1 MKDAIYTHLGDTIT
15 MMCDT
20 VSHVANH
27 HAATCSYLKDVF
39 GDLTED
45 CKLLTIAAVLVAIIG
60 SMIASRKVIKFV
72 SKRLLMI
79 ALAIWTG
86 GLFLYMEGFRY
97 GGCEENLL
105 ALFLRSAL
113 SSLEMFASHSD
124 LIEVNEELHLDSNYM
139 LCFSIVHF
147 LAVLTTSVFIL
158 NLFGL
163 RIRNWWRIFCCNWQ
177 GNGKSKT
184 YIFWGINEESFVL
197 AADVKDKGKVVFVVD
212 KQEKQSNGHSRHH
225 FSFGSLLGLSR
236 SNENDMEKII
246 MDLDGIVLKKKS
258 ADTFKPISRILRG
271 EVHVLFL
278 SNNEDENLVNW
289 NRAKD
294 DVYLKTGKVTFHCH
308 AQKNLVNER
317 IAASTGMK
325 LIDSSYL
332 SVLELKQ
339 KQEAHPVNFTER
351 EADGSG
357 RKTGVVTSAFN
368 GLILGFGDTGQEA
381 LSFLYEFSAFV
392 SKDGERS
399 PYHLVVMDRDMD
411 CLKGDFLAQRP
422 ALQSNN
428 CLEFVSAD
436 VNTSLYWKKIDE
448 LIGNGLNY
456 VVVALGNDRLNLSV
470 GIQLQEYMMRYV
482 KPNNPKYCIYIRQR
496 GGMDETVK
504 GLYPND
510 TLRTFGADKDVFS
523 GQIIFNETYQK
534 EAQRYADRYN
544 QIGTRYNDCDD
555 TVKKEDSDKSPLE
568 KIRNEHR
575 KYSQNLSNAYHK
587 NTKIILLGEE
597 RITELHNYIRTPQ
610 DVKEFKGHYDYKHKE
625 TGETNNEVTALMINL
640 AKCEHLRWN
649 AAIEMLG
656 YTQNKDDRSACNLTT
671 MQHNCLTSWED
682 LLEIWKEFKGKKQ
695 YCEYWQYDYNVVE
708 TSIDLYLSETATDKE
723 S

>member
-20 VSHVANH
+20 VSHVANYH
-27 HAATCSYLKDVF
+27 VATCSYLKDAF

-45 CKLLTIAAVLVAIIG
+45 SKLLMITAVLVAVIG

-72 SKRLLMI
+72 SKRLLII
-79 ALAIWTG
+79 ALVIWIG
-86 GLFLYMEGFRY
+86 GLLLYMEGFRY

-139 LCFSIVHF
+139 LCFSIIHF

-177 GNGKSKT
+177 GNNKSKT

-197 AADVKDKGKVVFVVD
+197 AADVKDKGNVVFVVD
-212 KQEKQSNGHSRHH
+212 KQEKQSNGYSRHH
-225 FSFGSLLGLSR
+225 FSFSTLLGLSR
-236 SNENDMEKII
+236 SNEDDMEKII
-246 MDLDGIVLKKKS
+246 MDLEGIVLKQKS
-258 ADTFKPISRILRG
+258 VDTFKPINRMLRG

-278 SNNEDENLVNW
+278 SNDEDVNLENW
-289 NRAKD
+289 SQIKD
-294 DVYLKTGKVTFHCH
+294 DERLKIGKVTFHCH

-317 IAASTGMK
+317 MAASTGMK

-339 KQEAHPVNFTER
+339 KKEAHPINFIDKEVNCF
-351 EADGSG
+351 G
-357 RKTGVVTSAFN
+357 RKTGVVTSVFN
-368 GLILGFGDTGQEA
+368 GLVLGFGDTGQEA

-392 SKDGERS
+392 GKNGERS
-399 PYHLVVMDRDMD
+399 SYHLVVMDKNMD

-422 ALQSNN
+422 ALQSNS

-436 VNTSLYWKKIDE
+436 VNTTLYWKKIDE
-448 LIGNGLNY
+448 LISNGLNY
-456 VVVALGNDRLNLSV
+456 VIVALGNDRLNLSV

-482 KPNNPKYCIYIRQR
+482 KSNRENYCIYIRQR
-496 GGMDETVK
+496 GKINETIK
-504 GLYPND
+504 NLYKND
-510 TLRTFGADKDVFS
+510 TLRTFGADKNIFS
-523 GQIIFNETYQK
+523 WQIVFNETYQK
-534 EAQRYADRYN
+534 EAKKYSDRYN
-544 QIGTRYNDCDD
+544 QINKRYIDCDD
-555 TVKKEDSDKSPLE
+555 TVFEEYCDKTLLE

-575 KYSQNLSNAYHK
+575 KYTQNLSNVYHK
-587 NTKIILLGEE
+587 ETKIQLLGEE
-597 RITELHNYIRTPQ
+597 RIAELHNYIRIPQ
-610 DVKEFKGHYDYKHKE
+610 DVKEFKGHYSYKNKE
-625 TGETNNEVTALMINL
+625 TGEINNEVTILMTNL

-656 YTQNKDDRSACNLTT
+656 YTQNKEDRSACNLTT
-671 MQHNCLTSWED
+671 MEHNCLASWED
-682 LLEIWKEFKGKKQ
+682 LLEIWEEFKGKRQ

-708 TSIDLYLSETATDKE
+708 TSIDLYLSEIKME
-723 S
+723 EE

>member
-1 MKDAIYTHLGDTIT
+1 MKDTIYTHIRDTIT

-20 VSHVANH
+20 VAHVANH

-39 GDLTED
+39 GDLRED
-45 CKLLTIAAVLVAIIG
+45 YKLLMITAVLVAVIG

-72 SKRLLMI
+72 SKRLFII
-79 ALAIWTG
+79 ALAIWAS

-97 GGCEENLL
+97 GGSGENML

-124 LIEVNEELHLDSNYM
+124 LIEVKEELHLDSNYM

-163 RIRNWWRIFCCNWQ
+163 RIRNWWRIICCRWQ
-177 GNGKSKT
+177 GKDKSKT

-197 AADVKDKGKVVFVVD
+197 AADVKGKGNLVFVVD
-212 KQEKQSNGHSRHH
+212 KQEKQSNGYSRHH

-236 SNENDMEKII
+236 SNEDDMEKII
-246 MDLDGIVLKKKS
+246 MDLEGIVLKQKS
-258 ADTFKPISRILRG
+258 TDTFKPISRMLRG
-271 EVHVLFL
+271 EIHVLFL
-278 SNNEDENLVNW
+278 SNDENANLENW
-289 NRAKD
+289 NQIKD
-294 DVYLKTGKVTFHCH
+294 DESLRTGKVTFHCH

-317 IAASTGMK
+317 IAASTEMK

-339 KQEAHPVNFTER
+339 KEEAHPVNFVDKEKI
-351 EADGSG
+351 SG
-357 RKTGVVTSAFN
+357 KNTGIVTSPFN
-368 GLILGFGDTGQEA
+368 ALIIGFGDTGQEA
-381 LSFLYEFSAFV
+381 LSFLYEFSAFMG
-392 SKDGERS
+392 KDGRRS
-399 PYHLVVMDRDMD
+399 PYHLVTMDKDMER
-411 CLKGDFLAQRP
+411 LKGDFLAQRP
-422 ALQSNN
+422 ALQSND

-436 VNTSLYWKKIDE
+436 VNTSLYWEKLDE
-448 LIGNGLNY
+448 LIRSGMNY
-456 VVVALGNDRLNLSV
+456 VVVALGDDRLNLSV

-482 KPNNPKYCIYIRQR
+482 NPNTSKYCIYIRQR
-496 GGMDETVK
+496 GGMDEAVK
-504 GLYPND
+504 SLYRND

-523 GQIIFNETYQK
+523 WQIIFNEAYQK
-534 EAQRYADRYN
+534 EAIKYDNRYN
-544 QIGTRYNDCDD
+544 EIKKQYVDYDD
-555 TVKKEDSDKSPLE
+555 TVSEEYSDKSPIE

-575 KYSQNLSNAYHK
+575 KYTQNLSNAYHK
-587 NTKIILLGEE
+587 HTKILLLGEE
-597 RITELHNYIRTPQ
+597 RIAELHSYIRTPQ
-610 DVKEFKGHYDYKHKE
+610 DVKEFKGHYDYKNNK
-625 TGETNNEVTALMINL
+625 TGEINDEVTTLMTTI

-656 YTQNKDDRSACNLTT
+656 YTQNKDDRSACNLMT

-682 LLEIWKEFKGKKQ
+682 LREIWKEFKGKKQ

-723 S
+723 F